1 MRSNFDY
8 RNPYFVEI
16 TACVLLVF
24 ACENS
29 QNNTFK
35 TNDMLSNLGP
45 FARFFWF
52 DVEKVLEDKHY
63 IELANSSASDSEFRI
78 TTTGR
83 SFANSYRVQNN
94 IDLDK
99 EPKEIILRIYNK

>member
-29 QNNTFK
+29 H
-35 TNDMLSNLGP
+35 D
-45 FARFFWF
+45 
-52 DVEKVLEDKHY
+52 
-63 IELANSSASDSEFRI
+63 
-78 TTTGR
+78 
-83 SFANSYRVQNN
+83 SFAA
-94 IDLDK
+94 
-99 EPKEIILRIYNK
+99 